1 MAIIDFLKEYYFV
14 VLVVCV
20 MLSYLFGYYLGEGL
34 QKANEEKRL
43 QEEARDLKKQL
54 AVQTLKLSL
63 LLAEPHQEGSL
74 WDFAKKVHSSAVSA
88 ANPRSTFSAALYIE
102 ETTKVNITLEQI
114 KEYFGQLMFTAITG
128 HL

>member
-34 QKANEEKRL
+34 QKAKEEKRL

-54 AVQTLKLSL
+54 GVETLKLGL
-63 LLAEPHQEGSL
+63 LLVELSKEGSHS
-74 WDFAKKVHSSAVSA
+74 FSEEIFRPAVKV
-88 ANPRSTFSAALYIE
+88 ANPKNLFTAELYIQQ
-102 ETTKVNITLEQI
+102 TTKVEIAIEQMKI
-114 KEYFGQLMFTAITG
+114 SCSEERFKAITG